1 MIIIMHQNE
10 NATERTRYC
19 SIIHRNP
26 AGKVEV
32 YLYTQLELE

>member
-1 MIIIMHQNE
+1 MLIIMHQNE

-26 AGKVEV
+26 GKVEV